1 MLTTATPSTP
11 VAAKAKGGR
20 PSEYAGKSIAVVA
33 TKEVIKG
40 YKSKSP
46 GVTAAIK
53 TILATKN
60 STKVATAIKGGTSVA
75 EALLAVAEALVADVK
90 KAPKVEVLL
99 GVDVDFIEKDGTQGL
114 VKIGTAHIRR
124 AIAENL
130 IVVA

>member
-1 MLTTATPSTP
+1 MSETATPSTP

-75 EALLAVAEALVADVK
+75 EALVADVK

-99 GVDVDFIEKDGTQGL
+99 GVDVDFLEKDGKAEQ
-114 VKIGTAHIRR
+114 VKISTAHIRR

>member
-1 MLTTATPSTP
+1 MSETATI
-11 VAAKAKGGR
+11 VKAKGGR

-75 EALLAVAEALVADVK
+75 EALVADVK
-90 KAPKVEVLL
+90 KAPKVETLL
-99 GVDVDFIEKDGTQGL
+99 GTAVDFIEKDGKAEQ
-114 VKIGTAHIRR
+114 VKISTAHIRR

>member
-1 MLTTATPSTP
+1 MSETKS
-11 VAAKAKGGR
+11 KGGR
-20 PSEYAGKSIAVVA
+20 PSEYTGKSFAVIA
-33 TKEVIKG
+33 TKETIKG

-46 GVTAAIK
+46 AIEAVMK

-60 STKVATAIKGGTSVA
+60 SPKVAAAFKTGNSVIG
-75 EALLAVAEALVADVK
+75 ALTVDGK
-90 KAPKVEVLL
+90 KAPKVDSLL
-99 GVDVDFIEKDGTQGL
+99 GVEVEFLDKEGLSDF

>member
-1 MLTTATPSTP
+1 MSTTATPSTP

-46 GVTAAIK
+46 SVTAAIRA
-53 TILATKN
+53 ILSTKN
-60 STKVATAIKGGTSVA
+60 STKVATAIKGGTSVT
-75 EALLAVAEALVADVK
+75 EALVADVK

-99 GVDVDFIEKDGTQGL
+99 GTDVDFIEKDGKAEQ
-114 VKIGTAHIRR
+114 VKISTAHIRR

>member
-1 MLTTATPSTP
+1 MSETATI
-11 VAAKAKGGR
+11 VKAKGGR

-53 TILATKN
+53 TILSTKN
-60 STKVATAIKGGTSVA
+60 STKVATAIKGGASVA
-75 EALLAVAEALVADVK
+75 EALAADVK
-90 KAPKVEVLL
+90 KAPKVEAFL

>member
-1 MLTTATPSTP
+1 MSETKS
-11 VAAKAKGGR
+11 KGGR
-20 PSEYAGKSIAVVA
+20 TSEYAGKSFAVVA
-33 TKEVIKG
+33 SKEVIKG

-46 GVTAAIK
+46 AVEAVIK

-60 STKVATAIKGGTSVA
+60 STKVAAAIKAAGV
-75 EALLAVAEALVADVK
+75 VVDALVLDAK
-90 KAPKVEVLL
+90 KAPKVESLL
-99 GVDVDFIEKDGTQGL
+99 GSDVQYVEKSGNGSAL